1 MVSAGPAMTR
11 WYPSVSTIAT
21 SIPSS
26 EVPLISPRA
35 HHILGESS
43 GSVGVPMVDDT
54 AMSTS
59 RSLFLAAAIERGF
72 VHQCTDL
79 DGLDALART
88 GRLIA
93 YVGYDCTAPSL
104 HIGNFLTM
112 MMLHWLQQSGN
123 KPITLMGGGTT
134 MVGDPSGKDESRAL
148 RTVEEIEANKTSI
161 RGVFAKV
168 LRYGSGASDAVMLDN
183 AEWLTKLNWIEMLRD
198 IGRHFSVNRML
209 TMDSVR
215 LRLEREQEMSFIEFN
230 YMVCQAYDFVELSRR
245 VGCRL
250 QMGGSDQW
258 GNIVNGVDL
267 GRRMGTPQLFAL
279 TTPLLTTASGEKMG
293 KTARGAVWLNADQFS
308 PYDFWQ
314 YWRNVEDADVVKF
327 LKLFTI
333 LPMGEIARLEALQ
346 GAEVNEA
353 KKVLA
358 TEATALLH
366 GRDAANAASETA
378 RQTFEE
384 GAFAENLPS
393 VEVARG
399 ELEAGIGVLALFVK
413 AGLVASNGE
422 ARRQIKGGGLRVN
435 DVAVSDEK
443 MMLKLGDLTPEGV
456 VKLSLGKKRHV
467 LLRPA

>member
-1 MVSAGPAMTR
+1 MTAFK
-11 WYPSVSTIAT
+11 S
-21 SIPSS
+21 
-26 EVPLISPRA
+26 
-35 HHILGESS
+35 
-43 GSVGVPMVDDT
+43 D
-54 AMSTS
+54 
-59 RSLFLAAAIERGF
+59 FLNVLQQRGF
-72 VHQCTDL
+72 IHQCSDF
-79 DGLDALART
+79 DGLDALAAK
-88 GRLIA
+88 GQAIA

-104 HIGNFLTM
+104 HIGNYLTM
-112 MMLHWLQQSGN
+112 MMLHWLQQTGN

-148 RTVEEIEANKTSI
+148 RSIEEIEANKSSI

-168 LRYGSGASDAVMLDN
+168 LRYGSGASDALMLDN

-245 VGCRL
+245 TGCRL

-279 TTPLLTTASGEKMG
+279 TTPLLTTASGAKMG
-293 KTARGAVWLNADQFS
+293 KTAQGAVWLNADAFS
-308 PYDFWQ
+308 PYAFWQ
-314 YWRNVEDADVVKF
+314 YWRNVEDGDVVKF
-327 LKLFTI
+327 LKLFTT
-333 LPMGEIARLEALQ
+333 LPLGEIERLAALQ
-346 GAEVNEA
+346 GAEINDA
-353 KKVLA
+353 KKALA
-358 TEATALLH
+358 DAATTLLH
-366 GRDAANAASETA
+366 GADAARIAAETA

-384 GAFAENLPS
+384 GAIAENLPT
-393 VEVARG
+393 VEISRA
-399 ELEAGIGVLALFVK
+399 ELEAGAGVLALFVK

-435 DVAVSDEK
+435 DAPVTDEK
-443 MMLKLGDLTPEGV
+443 LMLRLADLTPEGV
-456 VKLSLGKKRHV
+456 VKLSLGRKRHV
-467 LLRPA
+467 LLKPA

>member
-1 MVSAGPAMTR
+1 MTAFK
-11 WYPSVSTIAT
+11 SDF
-21 SIPSS
+21 
-26 EVPLISPRA
+26 LN
-35 HHILGESS
+35 ILQ
-43 GSVGVPMVDDT
+43 
-54 AMSTS
+54 
-59 RSLFLAAAIERGF
+59 ERGF
-72 VHQCTDL
+72 IHQCSDF
-79 DGLDALART
+79 DGLDALAAK
-88 GRLIA
+88 GEAIA

-104 HIGNFLTM
+104 HIGNYLTM
-112 MMLHWLQQSGN
+112 MLLHWLQESGN

-134 MVGDPSGKDESRAL
+134 MVGDPSGKDESRAI
-148 RTVEEIEANKTSI
+148 RTIAEIEANKASI
-161 RGVFAKV
+161 RGVFSKV
-168 LRYGSGASDAVMLDN
+168 LRYGNGHSDAIMLDN

-245 VGCRL
+245 TGCRL

-267 GRRMGTPQLFAL
+267 GRRMGTPQLYAL
-279 TTPLLTTASGEKMG
+279 TTPLLTTASGAKMG
-293 KTARGAVWLNADQFS
+293 KTAQGAVWLNADQFS
-308 PYDFWQ
+308 PYGFWQ

-327 LKLFTI
+327 LKLFTV
-333 LPMGEIARLEALQ
+333 LPMDEITRLAALHGGEI
-346 GAEVNEA
+346 NDA

-366 GRDAANAASETA
+366 GRDAANIASETA

-384 GAFAENLPS
+384 GAIAESLPT
-393 VEVARG
+393 VEISPG
-399 ELEAGIGVLALFVK
+399 ELDAGVGVLAMFVK

-435 DVAVSDEK
+435 DAAVSDEK
-443 MMLKLGDLTPEGV
+443 MILNAANLTPEGV
-456 VKLSLGKKRHV
+456 IKLSMGKKKHV